1 MIHGMRLMALLA
13 ALLMVLVMACGGDD
27 ESEVRLEDRGYY
39 GLPGAPGASGAAATA
54 APQQAMMAISE
65 KEVIKEVAAER
76 VVTQEEVVEKA
87 VVKEVEVPGETV
99 VVERPVELLRSQAAA
114 ASGTSTDSYT
124 ADDSGDSTDEQ
135 AALVAQRR
143 IIVRTA
149 DMALV
154 VDDVSRAIDEVSR
167 MAESMGGWVVSSDRS
182 TKHSGFVSVRVPA
195 ESLEETIDELREL
208 AVEVKSEVTTSKDVT
223 DEYVDTTARLTN
235 MQATQSALIRLL
247 ERAEK
252 VEDALKVQNELT
264 RVQGEIERLQG
275 RIKFLEQTSAFSL
288 VNVRLSLAS
297 VDMGVDAGAD
307 RTVSVGRVARFRA
320 TFEPPEGMEE
330 FHYTWDFGDGNR
342 ITETRTAPTVDEGKR
357 VTATVT
363 HVYGDDRDSPFIV
376 GIEITGFGDEGLADG
391 SDTVIV
397 TVTKIPSIEV
407 FAGESMTVEAGRSV
421 DLDGSFTRPEGLTDL
436 VYRWDFGDG
445 TAPVTEAV
453 AEGATRA
460 VAAHAYADS
469 RPFPY
474 TVTLTV
480 TGQSDAGE
488 IEGSSSLNV
497 YVVESEAWVLSGW
510 SPLDTW
516 KLATRSLSGVGVV
529 VGTAL
534 IFAAIFSP
542 VWLIGIGAWI
552 FLRRRRRARVD
563 DDGPETDGSPEPG
576 DGPADDAPEPV
587 GQED

>member
-1 MIHGMRLMALLA
+1 MIHGMRLTALTV

-27 ESEVRLEDRGYY
+27 AESGEYLQESFGLQVRGERGPPEPL
-39 GLPGAPGASGAAATA
+39 GVLATP
-54 APQQAMMAISE
+54 APQQAMAYAQVSGETVVVE
-65 KEVIKEVAAER
+65 KEVVREVPVEM
-76 VVTQEEVVEKA
+76 VVTQE
-87 VVKEVEVPGETV
+87 VVKEVEVVVEKRVPRETV
-99 VVERPVELLRSQAAA
+99 VVEQQAAMAAA
-114 ASGTSTDSYT
+114 ASGP
-124 ADDSGDSTDEQ
+124 STDEQ
-135 AALVAQRR
+135 AALVSQRR

-208 AVEVKSEVTTSKDVT
+208 AVEVQSEMTTSKDVT

-235 MQATQSALIRLL
+235 MQATQAALIRLL

-330 FHYTWDFGDGNR
+330 FNYTWDFGDGNR

-391 SDTVIV
+391 GDTVIV

-407 FAGESMTVEAGRSV
+407 FAGESMTVEAGRSI

-445 TAPVTEAV
+445 SAPVTEAV

-460 VAAHAYADS
+460 VAAHVYADS

-497 YVVESEAWVLSGW
+497 YVIESEAWVLSGW

-516 KLATRSLSGVGVV
+516 KLATRALSGVGVV
-529 VGTAL
+529 VSTAL

-542 VWLIGIGAWI
+542 VWLIVGGALLFW
-552 FLRRRRRARVD
+552 RRKRRARVD
-563 DDGPETDGSPEPG
+563 GDGPETE
-576 DGPADDAPEPV
+576 DGPTDDAPEAV

>member
-13 ALLMVLVMACGGDD
+13 ALLMVLVMACGGGED
-27 ESEVRLEDRGYY
+27 ESGGYLQDSFGLQARGER
-39 GLPGAPGASGAAATA
+39 GLLGAPGPPGAPGAAATPAPRA
-54 APQQAMMAISE
+54 AQAYAQE
-65 KEVIKEVAAER
+65 VVTQEVIKEVPVEL
-76 VVTQEEVVEKA
+76 VVEKQ

-99 VVERPVELLRSQAAA
+99 VVEREVVKS
-114 ASGTSTDSYT
+114 TSD
-124 ADDSGDSTDEQ
+124 DSTDEQ

-154 VDDVSRAIDEVSR
+154 VDDVSGAIDEVGR
-167 MAESMGGWVVSSDRS
+167 LAERMGGWIVSSDRS

-195 ESLEETIDELREL
+195 ESLEETIDDLREL
-208 AVEVKSEVTTSKDVT
+208 AVEVQAEVTTSKDVT

-460 VAAHAYADS
+460 VTAHAYADS

-497 YVVESEAWVLSGW
+497 YVIESEAWVLSGW

-542 VWLIGIGAWI
+542 VWLIAIGAWI

-576 DGPADDAPEPV
+576 DGPTDDAPEPV

>member
-1 MIHGMRLMALLA
+1 MMTHGMRLAALLA

-27 ESEVRLEDRGYY
+27 ESDDYLQDSFGLQARGER
-39 GLPGAPGASGAAATA
+39 GLLGAPGAPGAAATP
-54 APQQAMMAISE
+54 APQAAQAYAQE
-65 KEVIKEVAAER
+65 VVTQEVIKEVPVEL
-76 VVTQEEVVEKA
+76 VVEKQ

-99 VVERPVELLRSQAAA
+99 VVEREVVKS
-114 ASGTSTDSYT
+114 TSD
-124 ADDSGDSTDEQ
+124 DSTDEQ
-135 AALVAQRR
+135 AALVSQRR

-149 DMALV
+149 DLSLV

-208 AVEVKSEVTTSKDVT
+208 AVEVQSEVTTSKDVT

-460 VAAHAYADS
+460 VAAHVYADS

-510 SPLDTW
+510 SRW
-516 KLATRSLSGVGVV
+516 TRGS
-529 VGTAL
+529 
-534 IFAAIFSP
+534 
-542 VWLIGIGAWI
+542 W
-552 FLRRRRRARVD
+552 RRAHCRA
-563 DDGPETDGSPEPG
+563 S
-576 DGPADDAPEPV
+576 AWWWAPH
-587 GQED
+587 

>member
-1 MIHGMRLMALLA
+1 MMIHRMRLMALLA

-27 ESEVRLEDRGYY
+27 AESGEYLQESFGLQARGERGLQGAF
-39 GLPGAPGASGAAATA
+39 GLPGAPGAAATP
-54 APQQAMMAISE
+54 APQQAMMALSA
-65 KEVIKEVAAER
+65 KEVIKEVPVER
-76 VVTQEEVVEKA
+76 VVTKEVI
-87 VVKEVEVPGETV
+87 KEVEVPGETV
-99 VVERPVELLRSQAAA
+99 VVEREVVKEVETQAAMA
-114 ASGTSTDSYT
+114 VTSTDSYAAPT
-124 ADDSGDSTDEQ
+124 SGDSTDEQ

-154 VDDVSRAIDEVSR
+154 VDDVSGAIDDVSGL
-167 MAESMGGWVVSSDRS
+167 AERMGGWVVSSDRS
-182 TKHSGFVSVRVPA
+182 SRHSGFVSVRVPA
-195 ESLEETIDELREL
+195 ESLEETIDDLREL
-208 AVEVKSEVTTSKDVT
+208 AVEVESEVTTSKDVT

-235 MQATQSALIRLL
+235 MQATQAALIRLL

-252 VEDALKVQNELT
+252 VEDALEVQNELT
-264 RVQGEIERLQG
+264 RVQEEIERLQG

-297 VDMGVDAGAD
+297 VDMVIDAGVD

-330 FHYTWDFGDGNR
+330 FNYTWDFGDGNR

-407 FAGESMTVEAGRSV
+407 FAGESMTVEAGQSV

-445 TAPVTEAV
+445 SVPVTEAV

-460 VAAHAYADS
+460 VAAHEYADH

-488 IEGSSSLNV
+488 IEGASSLNV
-497 YVVESEAWVLSGW
+497 FVTESEAWVLSGW

-516 KLATRSLSGVGVV
+516 KLATRALSGVGVV

-542 VWLIGIGAWI
+542 VWLIVGGALLFW
-552 FLRRRRRARVD
+552 RRKRRARVD
-563 DDGPETDGSPEPG
+563 GDGPETE
-576 DGPADDAPEPV
+576 DGPTDDAPEAV

>member
-1 MIHGMRLMALLA
+1 MMIHGMRLAVLMV
-13 ALLMVLVMACGGDD
+13 ALLMVLVMACGGGDD
-27 ESEVRLEDRGYY
+27 ESGGYLQESFGLQARGES
-39 GLPGAPGASGAAATA
+39 GPPGAPGLMATA
-54 APQQAMMAISE
+54 APQAMMMAISE
-65 KEVIKEVAAER
+65 KEVIREVVAER
-76 VVTQEEVVEKA
+76 VVTQE

-99 VVERPVELLRSQAAA
+99 VVERPVELLRSQAAP
-114 ASGTSTDSYT
+114 ASGTSTD
-124 ADDSGDSTDEQ
+124 EQ
-135 AALVAQRR
+135 AAQVAQRR

-154 VDDVSRAIDEVSR
+154 VDDVSRTIDDVSR
-167 MAESMGGWVVSSDRS
+167 LAESMGGWVVSSDRS
-182 TKHSGFVSVRVPA
+182 TRHSGFVSVRVPA
-195 ESLEETIDELREL
+195 DSLEETIDELREL
-208 AVEVKSEVTTSKDVT
+208 AVEVQSEVTTSKDVT

-235 MQATQSALIRLL
+235 QQATQVALIRLL

-264 RVQGEIERLQG
+264 RVQEEIERLQG

-297 VDMGVDAGAD
+297 VEMGVDAGAD

-330 FHYTWDFGDGNR
+330 FNYTWDFGDGLR

-376 GIEITGFGDEGLADG
+376 GIEITGFGAEGLADG

-407 FAGESMTVEAGRSV
+407 FAGESMTVETGQSV

-445 TAPVTEAV
+445 SAPVTEAV

-460 VAAHAYADS
+460 VTAHAYADP

-497 YVVESEAWVLSGW
+497 YVIETEAWVLSGW

-516 KLATRSLSGVGVV
+516 KLATRALSGVGVV

-542 VWLIGIGAWI
+542 VWLIAIGAWI
-552 FLRRRRRARVD
+552 FLRRRRSARVD
-563 DDGPETDGSPEPG
+563 DDGPR
-576 DGPADDAPEPV
+576 DDAPETV

>member
-1 MIHGMRLMALLA
+1 MMIHGMRLAALTV
-13 ALLMVLVMACGGDD
+13 ALLMVLVMACGGGDD
-27 ESEVRLEDRGYY
+27 ESGDYLQDSFGLQARG
-39 GLPGAPGASGAAATA
+39 GSGSPGAPASAATA
-54 APQQAMMAISE
+54 APQAAMMAISE
-65 KEVIKEVAAER
+65 KEVIEEVAAET
-76 VVTQEEVVEKA
+76 VVVEKE
-87 VVKEVEVPGETV
+87 VVREVEVSGETV
-99 VVERPVELLRSQAAA
+99 VVEREVIRS
-114 ASGTSTDSYT
+114 TSD
-124 ADDSGDSTDEQ
+124 DSTDEQ
-135 AALVAQRR
+135 AAQVAQRR
-143 IIVRTA
+143 IIVRIA

-154 VDDVSRAIDEVSR
+154 VDDVSRTIDDVSTL
-167 MAESMGGWVVSSDRS
+167 AESMGGWVVSSDRS
-182 TKHSGFVSVRVPA
+182 TRHSGFVSVRVPA
-195 ESLEETIDELREL
+195 DSLEETIDDLREL
-208 AVEVKSEVTTSKDVT
+208 AVEVRSEVTNSKDVT

-235 MQATQSALIRLL
+235 QQATQNALIRLL

-264 RVQGEIERLQG
+264 RVQEEIERLQG

-297 VDMGVDAGAD
+297 VEMGVDAGAD

-330 FHYTWDFGDGNR
+330 FNYTWDFGDGNR

-407 FAGESMTVEAGRSV
+407 FAGESMTVEAGQSV

-445 TAPVTEAV
+445 SVPVTEAV

-460 VAAHAYADS
+460 VAAHQYADH

-488 IEGSSSLNV
+488 IEGASSLNV
-497 YVVESEAWVLSGW
+497 YVIESEAWVLSGW

-542 VWLIGIGAWI
+542 VWLIAIGAWI
-552 FLRRRRRARVD
+552 FLRRRRSARVD
-563 DDGPETDGSPEPG
+563 DDGPR
-576 DGPADDAPEPV
+576 DDAPETV

>member
-1 MIHGMRLMALLA
+1 MMIHGMRLMALLA
-13 ALLMVLVMACGGDD
+13 ALLMVLVMACGGGED
-27 ESEVRLEDRGYY
+27 ESGGYLQDSFGLQARGES
-39 GLPGAPGASGAAATA
+39 GPPGAPGAAATPAPRA
-54 APQQAMMAISE
+54 AQAYAQE
-65 KEVIKEVAAER
+65 VVTQEVIKEVPVEL
-76 VVTQEEVVEKA
+76 VVEKQ

-99 VVERPVELLRSQAAA
+99 VVEREVVKS
-114 ASGTSTDSYT
+114 TSD
-124 ADDSGDSTDEQ
+124 DSTDEQ

-154 VDDVSRAIDEVSR
+154 VDDVSGAIDEVGR
-167 MAESMGGWVVSSDRS
+167 LAERMGGWIVSSDRS

-195 ESLEETIDELREL
+195 ESLEETIDDLREL
-208 AVEVKSEVTTSKDVT
+208 AVEVQAEVTTSKDVT

-445 TAPVTEAV
+445 TAPATEAV

-460 VAAHAYADS
+460 VTAHAYADS

-497 YVVESEAWVLSGW
+497 YVIESEAWVLSGW

-542 VWLIGIGAWI
+542 VWLIAIGAWI

-576 DGPADDAPEPV
+576 DDPNDDAPDV
-587 GQED
+587 ASQED

>member
-1 MIHGMRLMALLA
+1 MMIHGMRLTALTV
-13 ALLMVLVMACGGDD
+13 ALLMVLVMACGGGDD
-27 ESEVRLEDRGYY
+27 ESGGSLQESFGLQARGES
-39 GLPGAPGASGAAATA
+39 GSSGAPAPAA
-54 APQQAMMAISE
+54 MAYD
-65 KEVIKEVAAER
+65 ER
-76 VVTQEEVVEKA
+76 VVTQEVIKEVPVGLVVEKE

-99 VVERPVELLRSQAAA
+99 VVERAVELVRPQAAA
-114 ASGTSTDSYT
+114 APLSDPDLYT
-124 ADDSGDSTDEQ
+124 KEQAEGELASDDSTDGQ
-135 AALVAQRR
+135 AAQVAQRR

-154 VDDVSRAIDEVSR
+154 VDDVSRTIDDVSR
-167 MAESMGGWVVSSDRS
+167 LAESMGGWVVSSDRS
-182 TKHSGFVSVRVPA
+182 TRHSGFVSVRVPA
-195 ESLEETIDELREL
+195 DSLEETIDELREL
-208 AVEVKSEVTTSKDVT
+208 AVEVQSEVTTSKDVT

-235 MQATQSALIRLL
+235 QQATQVALIRLL

-264 RVQGEIERLQG
+264 RVQEEIERLQG

-297 VDMGVDAGAD
+297 VEMGVDAGAD

-330 FHYTWDFGDGNR
+330 FNYTWDFGDGNR

-407 FAGESMTVEAGRSV
+407 FAGESMTVEAGQSV

-445 TAPVTEAV
+445 SAPVTEAV

-460 VAAHAYADS
+460 VTAHAYADP

-497 YVVESEAWVLSGW
+497 YVIETEAWVLSGW

-516 KLATRSLSGVGVV
+516 KLATRALSGVGVV

-542 VWLIGIGAWI
+542 VWLIAIGAWI
-552 FLRRRRRARVD
+552 FLRRRRSARVD
-563 DDGPETDGSPEPG
+563 DDGPR
-576 DGPADDAPEPV
+576 DDAPETV
-587 GQED
+587 SQQD

>member
-39 GLPGAPGASGAAATA
+39 GPPGAPGASGAAATA

-76 VVTQEEVVEKA
+76 VVTQEVVVEKA
-87 VVKEVEVPGETV
+87 VIKEVEVPGETV
-99 VVERPVELLRSQAAA
+99 VVERPVELLRSQAA
-114 ASGTSTDSYT
+114 GEL
-124 ADDSGDSTDEQ
+124 DSGDSTDDQ
-135 AALVAQRR
+135 AALVSQRR

-149 DMALV
+149 DLSLV
-154 VDDVSRAIDEVSR
+154 VDDVSGAIDEVSR

-208 AVEVKSEVTTSKDVT
+208 AVEVQSEVTTSKDVT

-235 MQATQSALIRLL
+235 MQATQAALIRLL

-264 RVQGEIERLQG
+264 RVQEEIERLQG

-330 FHYTWDFGDGNR
+330 FNYTWDFGDGNR

-407 FAGESMTVEAGRSV
+407 FAGESMTVEAGQSV

-445 TAPVTEAV
+445 SAPVTEAV

-460 VAAHAYADS
+460 VAAHAYADP

-488 IEGSSSLNV
+488 IEGASSLNV
-497 YVVESEAWVLSGW
+497 YVIESEAWVLSGW

-516 KLATRSLSGVGVV
+516 KLATRALSGVGVV

-542 VWLIGIGAWI
+542 VWLIAIGAWI
-552 FLRRRRRARVD
+552 FLRRRRSARVD
-563 DDGPETDGSPEPG
+563 DDGPR
-576 DGPADDAPEPV
+576 DDAPETV

>member
-1 MIHGMRLMALLA
+1 MMIHGMRLTALTV
-13 ALLMVLVMACGGDD
+13 ALLMVLVMACGGGDD
-27 ESEVRLEDRGYY
+27 ESGGYLQESFGLQARGES
-39 GLPGAPGASGAAATA
+39 GSSGAPAPAA
-54 APQQAMMAISE
+54 MAYD
-65 KEVIKEVAAER
+65 ER
-76 VVTQEEVVEKA
+76 VVTQEVIKEVPVGLVVEKE

-99 VVERPVELLRSQAAA
+99 VVERAVELVRPQAAA
-114 ASGTSTDSYT
+114 APLSDPDLYT
-124 ADDSGDSTDEQ
+124 KEQAEGELASDDSTDGQ
-135 AALVAQRR
+135 AAQVAQRR

-154 VDDVSRAIDEVSR
+154 VDDVSRTIDDVSR
-167 MAESMGGWVVSSDRS
+167 LAESMGGWVVSSDRS
-182 TKHSGFVSVRVPA
+182 TRHSGFVSVRVPA
-195 ESLEETIDELREL
+195 DSLEETIDELREL
-208 AVEVKSEVTTSKDVT
+208 AVEVQSEVTTSKDVT

-235 MQATQSALIRLL
+235 QQATQVALIRLL

-264 RVQGEIERLQG
+264 RVQEEIERLQG

-297 VDMGVDAGAD
+297 VEMGVDAGAD

-330 FHYTWDFGDGNR
+330 FNYTWDFGDGNR

-407 FAGESMTVEAGRSV
+407 FAGESMTVEAGQSV

-445 TAPVTEAV
+445 SAPVTEAV

-460 VAAHAYADS
+460 VTAHAYADP

-497 YVVESEAWVLSGW
+497 YVIETEAWVLSGW

-516 KLATRSLSGVGVV
+516 KLATRALSGVGVV

-542 VWLIGIGAWI
+542 VWLIAIGAWI
-552 FLRRRRRARVD
+552 FLRRRRSARVD
-563 DDGPETDGSPEPG
+563 DDGPR
-576 DGPADDAPEPV
+576 DDAPETV

>member
-1 MIHGMRLMALLA
+1 MIHGMRLAVLTV
-13 ALLMVLVMACGGDD
+13 ALLMVLVMACGGGAS
-27 ESEVRLEDRGYY
+27 ESDGYLQESFGLQARGES
-39 GLPGAPGASGAAATA
+39 GSSGAPAPAA
-54 APQQAMMAISE
+54 MAYD
-65 KEVIKEVAAER
+65 ER
-76 VVTQEEVVEKA
+76 VVTQEVMKEVPVGLVVEKE

-99 VVERPVELLRSQAAA
+99 VVERAVELVRPQAAA
-114 ASGTSTDSYT
+114 APLSDPDLYT
-124 ADDSGDSTDEQ
+124 KEQAEGELASDDSTDGQ
-135 AALVAQRR
+135 AAQVAQRR

-154 VDDVSRAIDEVSR
+154 VDDVSRTIDDVSR
-167 MAESMGGWVVSSDRS
+167 LAESMGGWVVSSDRS
-182 TKHSGFVSVRVPA
+182 TRHSGFVSVRVPA
-195 ESLEETIDELREL
+195 DSLEETIDELREL
-208 AVEVKSEVTTSKDVT
+208 AVEVQSEVTTSKDVT

-235 MQATQSALIRLL
+235 QQATQVALIRLL

-264 RVQGEIERLQG
+264 RVQEEIERLQG

-297 VDMGVDAGAD
+297 VEMGVDAGAD

-330 FHYTWDFGDGNR
+330 FNYTWDFGDGLR

-391 SDTVIV
+391 GDTVIV

-407 FAGESMTVEAGRSV
+407 FAGKSMTVEAGQSV

-445 TAPVTEAV
+445 SAPVTEAV

-497 YVVESEAWVLSGW
+497 YVIESEAWVLSGW

-516 KLATRSLSGVGVV
+516 KLATRALSGVGVV

-542 VWLIGIGAWI
+542 VWLIAIGAWI
-552 FLRRRRRARVD
+552 FLRRRRSARVD
-563 DDGPETDGSPEPG
+563 DDGPGDDTPETVSQQD
-576 DGPADDAPEPV
+576 
-587 GQED
+587 

>member
-1 MIHGMRLMALLA
+1 MIHGMRLTALTV

-27 ESEVRLEDRGYY
+27 AESGEYLQESFGLQVRGERGPPRPL
-39 GLPGAPGASGAAATA
+39 GVLATP
-54 APQQAMMAISE
+54 APQQAMAYAQVSGE
-65 KEVIKEVAAER
+65 TVVVEKEVVREVPVERVVTKEVIKEVE
-76 VVTQEEVVEKA
+76 VVVEKR
-87 VVKEVEVPGETV
+87 VPRETV
-99 VVERPVELLRSQAAA
+99 VVEQQAAMA
-114 ASGTSTDSYT
+114 ATSDASGP
-124 ADDSGDSTDEQ
+124 STDEQ
-135 AALVAQRR
+135 AALVSQRR

-154 VDDVSRAIDEVSR
+154 VDDVSRAVDEVGR
-167 MAESMGGWVVSSDRS
+167 LAERMGGWVVSSDRS
-182 TKHSGFVSVRVPA
+182 TRHSGFVSVRVPA
-195 ESLEETIDELREL
+195 ESLEEMIDDLREL
-208 AVEVKSEVTTSKDVT
+208 AVEVQSEVTTSKDVT

-235 MQATQSALIRLL
+235 QQATQAALIRLL

-264 RVQGEIERLQG
+264 RVQEEIERLQG

-330 FHYTWDFGDGNR
+330 FNYTWDFGDGNR

-391 SDTVIV
+391 GDTVIV

-407 FAGESMTVEAGRSV
+407 FAGESMTVEAGRSI
-421 DLDGSFTRPEGLTDL
+421 DLGGSFTRPEGLTDL

-445 TAPVTEAV
+445 SAPVTEAV

-460 VAAHAYADS
+460 VATHVYADS

-497 YVVESEAWVLSGW
+497 YVIESEAWVLSGW

-516 KLATRSLSGVGVV
+516 KLATRALSGVGVV

-542 VWLIGIGAWI
+542 VWLIVGGALLFW
-552 FLRRRRRARVD
+552 RRKRRARVD
-563 DDGPETDGSPEPG
+563 DDGPEKD
-576 DGPADDAPEPV
+576 DGPGDDAPETV
-587 GQED
+587 SQQD

>member
-1 MIHGMRLMALLA
+1 M
-13 ALLMVLVMACGGDD
+13 
-27 ESEVRLEDRGYY
+27 
-39 GLPGAPGASGAAATA
+39 
-54 APQQAMMAISE
+54 
-65 KEVIKEVAAER
+65 
-76 VVTQEEVVEKA
+76 
-87 VVKEVEVPGETV
+87 VKEVEVPGETV
-99 VVERPVELLRSQAAA
+99 VVEKEVVKEVETQAAMA
-114 ASGTSTDSYT
+114 FTSTDSYAAPT
-124 ADDSGDSTDEQ
+124 SDDSTDGQ
-135 AALVAQRR
+135 AAQVAQRR

-154 VDDVSRAIDEVSR
+154 VDDVSRTIDDVSR
-167 MAESMGGWVVSSDRS
+167 LAESMGGWVVSSDRS
-182 TKHSGFVSVRVPA
+182 TRHSGFVSVRVPA
-195 ESLEETIDELREL
+195 DSLEETIDELREL
-208 AVEVKSEVTTSKDVT
+208 AVEVQSEVTTSKDVT

-235 MQATQSALIRLL
+235 QQATQVALIRLL

-264 RVQGEIERLQG
+264 RVQEEIERLQG

-288 VNVRLSLAS
+288 VNARLSLAS
-297 VDMGVDAGAD
+297 VEMGVDAGAD
-307 RTVSVGRVARFRA
+307 RTVSVGRAARFRA

-330 FHYTWDFGDGNR
+330 FNYTWDFGDGNR

-391 SDTVIV
+391 GDTVIV

-407 FAGESMTVEAGRSV
+407 FAGKSMTVEAGQSV

-445 TAPVTEAV
+445 SVPVTEAV

-460 VAAHAYADS
+460 VAAHAYADP

-497 YVVESEAWVLSGW
+497 YVIETEAWVLSGW

-516 KLATRSLSGVGVV
+516 KLATRALSGVGVV

-542 VWLIGIGAWI
+542 VWLIAIGAWI
-552 FLRRRRRARVD
+552 FLRRRRSARVD
-563 DDGPETDGSPEPG
+563 DDGPR
-576 DGPADDAPEPV
+576 DDAPETV

>member
-1 MIHGMRLMALLA
+1 MMIHGLRLAALA
-13 ALLMVLVMACGGDD
+13 VALLMVLVMACGGGDD
-27 ESEVRLEDRGYY
+27 ESGDYLQDSFGLQARGES
-39 GLPGAPGASGAAATA
+39 GPPGAPGLMATA
-54 APQQAMMAISE
+54 APQAMMMAISE
-65 KEVIKEVAAER
+65 KEVIREVPVER
-76 VVTQEEVVEKA
+76 VVTQE

-114 ASGTSTDSYT
+114 ASGTSTD
-124 ADDSGDSTDEQ
+124 EQ
-135 AALVAQRR
+135 AAQVAQRR

-154 VDDVSRAIDEVSR
+154 VDDVSGAIDEVGR
-167 MAESMGGWVVSSDRS
+167 LAESMGGWVVSSDRS
-182 TKHSGFVSVRVPA
+182 TRHSGFVSVRVPA
-195 ESLEETIDELREL
+195 DSLEETIDDLREL
-208 AVEVKSEVTTSKDVT
+208 AVEVQSEVTTSKDVT

-235 MQATQSALIRLL
+235 MQATQNALIRLL

-264 RVQGEIERLQG
+264 RVQEEIERLQG

-297 VDMGVDAGAD
+297 VEMGVDAGAD

-330 FHYTWDFGDGNR
+330 FNYTWDFGDGLR

-407 FAGESMTVEAGRSV
+407 FAGESMTVETGQSV

-445 TAPVTEAV
+445 SAPVTEAV

-460 VAAHAYADS
+460 VTAHAYADP

-497 YVVESEAWVLSGW
+497 YVIETEAWVLSGW

-516 KLATRSLSGVGVV
+516 KLATRALSGVGVV

-542 VWLIGIGAWI
+542 VWLIAIGAWI
-552 FLRRRRRARVD
+552 FLRRRRSARVD
-563 DDGPETDGSPEPG
+563 DDGPR
-576 DGPADDAPEPV
+576 DDAPETV

>member
-13 ALLMVLVMACGGDD
+13 ALLMVLVMACGGDAA
-27 ESEVRLEDRGYY
+27 ESGDDLRESLGLEDRGPRGLQGAF
-39 GLPGAPGASGAAATA
+39 GLPGAPGAPGAAATP
-54 APQQAMMAISE
+54 APQQAMANAQVSGETVVVE
-65 KEVIKEVAAER
+65 KEVVREVPVE
-76 VVTQEEVVEKA
+76 VVVEKA
-87 VVKEVEVPGETV
+87 VVKEVETQVAMAV
-99 VVERPVELLRSQAAA
+99 
-114 ASGTSTDSYT
+114 TSTDSYAAPT
-124 ADDSGDSTDEQ
+124 SDDSTDDQ
-135 AALVAQRR
+135 AALVSQRR

-149 DMALV
+149 DLSLV

-208 AVEVKSEVTTSKDVT
+208 AVEVQSEMTTSKDVT

-235 MQATQSALIRLL
+235 MQATQAALIRLL

-264 RVQGEIERLQG
+264 RVQEEIERLQG

-297 VDMGVDAGAD
+297 VEMGVDAGAD

-330 FHYTWDFGDGNR
+330 FNYTWDFGDGNR

-407 FAGESMTVEAGRSV
+407 FAGESMTVEAGQSV

-445 TAPVTEAV
+445 SAPVTEAV

-460 VAAHAYADS
+460 VTAHAYADP

-497 YVVESEAWVLSGW
+497 YVIETEAWVLSGW

-516 KLATRSLSGVGVV
+516 KLATRALSGVGVV

-542 VWLIGIGAWI
+542 VWLIAIGAWI
-552 FLRRRRRARVD
+552 FLRRRRSARVD
-563 DDGPETDGSPEPG
+563 DGGPEKDDGPR
-576 DGPADDAPEPV
+576 DDAPETV

>member
-1 MIHGMRLMALLA
+1 MPLQGDDMMIHGMRLMALLA

-39 GLPGAPGASGAAATA
+39 GPPGASGATATA
-54 APQQAMMAISE
+54 APQQAMMAISA
-65 KEVIKEVAAER
+65 KEVIKEVPVER
-76 VVTQEEVVEKA
+76 VVTKEVI
-87 VVKEVEVPGETV
+87 KEVEVPGETV
-99 VVERPVELLRSQAAA
+99 VVERAVELVRPQAAA
-114 ASGTSTDSYT
+114 APLSDPDLYT
-124 ADDSGDSTDEQ
+124 KEQAAGELDSGDSTDEE
-135 AALVAQRR
+135 AALVSQRR

-149 DMALV
+149 DLSLV
-154 VDDVSRAIDEVSR
+154 VDDVSGAIDEVSR

-208 AVEVKSEVTTSKDVT
+208 AVEVQSEVTTSKDVT

-235 MQATQSALIRLL
+235 MQATQAALIRLL

-264 RVQGEIERLQG
+264 RVQEEIERLQG

-330 FHYTWDFGDGNR
+330 FNYTWDFGDGNR

-407 FAGESMTVEAGRSV
+407 FAGESMTVESGRSI

-460 VAAHAYADS
+460 VTAHAYADS

-497 YVVESEAWVLSGW
+497 YVIESEAWVLSGW

-542 VWLIGIGAWI
+542 VWLIAIGAWI
-552 FLRRRRRARVD
+552 FLRRRRRARAD
-563 DDGPETDGSPEPG
+563 DDGPEAG
-576 DGPADDAPEPV
+576 DGPADDAPEAV

>member
-1 MIHGMRLMALLA
+1 MMIHRMRLMALLA

-27 ESEVRLEDRGYY
+27 AESGEYLQESFGLQARGERGLQGAY
-39 GLPGAPGASGAAATA
+39 GLPGAPGAAATP
-54 APQQAMMAISE
+54 APQQAMMALSA
-65 KEVIKEVAAER
+65 KEVIKEVPVER
-76 VVTQEEVVEKA
+76 VVTKEVI
-87 VVKEVEVPGETV
+87 KEVEVPGETV
-99 VVERPVELLRSQAAA
+99 VVEREVVKEVETQAAMA
-114 ASGTSTDSYT
+114 VTSTDSYAAPT
-124 ADDSGDSTDEQ
+124 SGDSTDEQ
-135 AALVAQRR
+135 AALVSQRR

-149 DMALV
+149 DLSLV
-154 VDDVSRAIDEVSR
+154 VDDVSGAIDEVSR

-208 AVEVKSEVTTSKDVT
+208 AVEVQSEMTTSKDVT

-235 MQATQSALIRLL
+235 MQATQAALIRLL

-264 RVQGEIERLQG
+264 WVQEEIEKLQG

-330 FHYTWDFGDGNR
+330 FNYTWDFGDGNR

-407 FAGESMTVEAGRSV
+407 FAGESMTVEAGQSV

-445 TAPVTEAV
+445 SAPVTEAV

-460 VAAHAYADS
+460 VAAHAYADP

-497 YVVESEAWVLSGW
+497 YVIETEAWVLSGW

-516 KLATRSLSGVGVV
+516 KLATRALSGVGVV

-542 VWLIGIGAWI
+542 VWLIAIGAWI
-552 FLRRRRRARVD
+552 FLRRRRSARVD
-563 DDGPETDGSPEPG
+563 DDGPR
-576 DGPADDAPEPV
+576 DDAPETV
-587 GQED
+587 SQQD

>member
-1 MIHGMRLMALLA
+1 MTYGMRLIALLA
-13 ALLMVLVMACGGDD
+13 ALLMLLVMACGGDD
-27 ESEVRLEDRGYY
+27 EEGFYWDSAEVFQE
-39 GLPGAPGASGAAATA
+39 SAAMAE
-54 APQQAMMAISE
+54 APQAMERIVTQ
-65 KEVIKEVAAER
+65 EVIKEVPVE
-76 VVTQEEVVEKA
+76 VIVEKEVVR
-87 VVKEVEVPGETV
+87 EVEVV
-99 VVERPVELLRSQAAA
+99 RPQAAA
-114 ASGTSTDSYT
+114 APTSDLYAEEARAVKLAS
-124 ADDSGDSTDEQ
+124 DDSTDEQ

-154 VDDVSRAIDEVSR
+154 VDDVSKAIDDVSSL
-167 MAESMGGWVVSSDRS
+167 AESMGGWVVSSDRS

-195 ESLEETIDELREL
+195 DSLEEIIDELGDL
-208 AVEVKSEVTTSKDVT
+208 AVEVQSEVTTSKDVT

-235 MQATQSALIRLL
+235 QQATQDALIRLL

-264 RVQGEIERLQG
+264 RVQEEIERLQG

-288 VNVRLSLAS
+288 VNVRLSLDS
-297 VDMGVDAGAD
+297 VDMSVDAGSD

-330 FHYTWDFGDGNR
+330 FNFTWDFGDGNR
-342 ITETRTAPTVDEGKR
+342 ITETRTAPTVEEGKR

-421 DLDGSFTRPEGLTDL
+421 DLEGSFTRPEGLTDL

-460 VAAHAYADS
+460 TAAHVYADH

-497 YVVESEAWVLSGW
+497 FVTESEGWVLSGW

-534 IFAAIFSP
+534 IFVVIFSP
-542 VWLIGIGAWI
+542 VWLIAVVAWVY
-552 FLRRRRRARVD
+552 LRRRRAARVD
-563 DDGPETDGSPEPG
+563 DNDPGTDNGPETGDGST
-576 DGPADDAPEPV
+576 DDAPDAPE
-587 GQED
+587 QQD

>member
-1 MIHGMRLMALLA
+1 MALLA
-13 ALLMVLVMACGGDD
+13 ALLMVLAMACGGDD
-27 ESEVRLEDRGYY
+27 ESGGYLQDSFGLQVRGESGP
-39 GLPGAPGASGAAATA
+39 PGAPGAAATPAPRA
-54 APQQAMMAISE
+54 AQAYAQE
-65 KEVIKEVAAER
+65 VVTQEVIKEVPVEL
-76 VVTQEEVVEKA
+76 VVEKQ

-99 VVERPVELLRSQAAA
+99 VVEREVVKS
-114 ASGTSTDSYT
+114 TSD
-124 ADDSGDSTDEQ
+124 DSTDEQ
-135 AALVAQRR
+135 AALVSQRR

-154 VDDVSRAIDEVSR
+154 VDDVSGAIDEVGR
-167 MAESMGGWVVSSDRS
+167 LAERMGGWIVSSDRS

-195 ESLEETIDELREL
+195 ESLEETIDDLREL
-208 AVEVKSEVTTSKDVT
+208 AVEVQAEVTTSKDVT

-460 VAAHAYADS
+460 VTAHAYADS

-497 YVVESEAWVLSGW
+497 YVIESEAWVLSGW

-542 VWLIGIGAWI
+542 VWLIAIGAWI
-552 FLRRRRRARVD
+552 FLRRRRRARAD
-563 DDGPETDGSPEPG
+563 DDGPEAG
-576 DGPADDAPEPV
+576 DGPADDAPEAV

>member
-1 MIHGMRLMALLA
+1 MMIHGMRLTALTV
-13 ALLMVLVMACGGDD
+13 ALLMVLVMACGGGDD
-27 ESEVRLEDRGYY
+27 ESGGYLQESFGLQARGES
-39 GLPGAPGASGAAATA
+39 GSSGAPAPAA
-54 APQQAMMAISE
+54 MAYD
-65 KEVIKEVAAER
+65 ER
-76 VVTQEEVVEKA
+76 VVTQEVIKEVPVGLVVEKE

-99 VVERPVELLRSQAAA
+99 VVERAVELVRPQAAA
-114 ASGTSTDSYT
+114 APLSDPDLYT
-124 ADDSGDSTDEQ
+124 KEQAEGELASDDSTDGQ
-135 AALVAQRR
+135 AAQVAQRR

-154 VDDVSRAIDEVSR
+154 VDDVSRTIDDVSR
-167 MAESMGGWVVSSDRS
+167 LAESMGGWVVSSDRS
-182 TKHSGFVSVRVPA
+182 TRHSGFVSVRVPA
-195 ESLEETIDELREL
+195 DSLEETIDELREL
-208 AVEVKSEVTTSKDVT
+208 AVEVQSEVTTSKDVT

-235 MQATQSALIRLL
+235 QQATQVALIRLL

-264 RVQGEIERLQG
+264 RVQEEIERLQG

-297 VDMGVDAGAD
+297 VEMGVDAGAD

-330 FHYTWDFGDGNR
+330 FNYTWDFGDGNR

-407 FAGESMTVEAGRSV
+407 FAGESMTVEAGQSV

-445 TAPVTEAV
+445 SAPVTEAV

-460 VAAHAYADS
+460 VAAHAYADP

-497 YVVESEAWVLSGW
+497 YVIETEAWVLSGW

-516 KLATRSLSGVGVV
+516 KLATRALSGVGVV

-542 VWLIGIGAWI
+542 VWLIAIGAWI
-552 FLRRRRRARVD
+552 FLRRRRSARVD
-563 DDGPETDGSPEPG
+563 DDGPR
-576 DGPADDAPEPV
+576 DDAPETV

>member
-1 MIHGMRLMALLA
+1 MMIHGMRLMALLA
-13 ALLMVLVMACGGDD
+13 ALLMVLVMACGGSD
-27 ESEVRLEDRGYY
+27 ESGDDFRESLGLEDRGPRGLLGAL
-39 GLPGAPGASGAAATA
+39 GLPGAPGVMATA
-54 APQQAMMAISE
+54 APEAAQAYAQE
-65 KEVIKEVAAER
+65 EVVLEVIKEVPVE
-76 VVTQEEVVEKA
+76 VVVEKA

-99 VVERPVELLRSQAAA
+99 VVEKAVVKEVETQAAMA
-114 ASGTSTDSYT
+114 VTSTDSYAAPT
-124 ADDSGDSTDEQ
+124 SGDSTDEQ
-135 AALVAQRR
+135 AALVSQRR

-149 DMALV
+149 DLSLV
-154 VDDVSRAIDEVSR
+154 VDDVSGAIDEVSR

-208 AVEVKSEVTTSKDVT
+208 AVEVQSEMTTSKDVT

-235 MQATQSALIRLL
+235 MQATQAALIRLL

-264 RVQGEIERLQG
+264 WVQQEIERLQG

-330 FHYTWDFGDGNR
+330 FNYTWDFGDGNR

-376 GIEITGFGDEGLADG
+376 GIEIAGFGDEGLADG
-391 SDTVIV
+391 GDTVIV

-407 FAGESMTVEAGRSV
+407 FAGESMTVEAGRSI

-445 TAPVTEAV
+445 SAPVTEAV

-460 VAAHAYADS
+460 VAAHVYTDS

-497 YVVESEAWVLSGW
+497 YVIESEAWVLSGW

-516 KLATRSLSGVGVV
+516 EAGDARAVGGRSGGEHR
-529 VGTAL
+529 AD
-534 IFAAIFSP
+534 
-542 VWLIGIGAWI
+542 
-552 FLRRRRRARVD
+552 LRRHIQPGLAGRRRSVAVL
-563 DDGPETDGSPEPG
+563 
-576 DGPADDAPEPV
+576 APQTPRK
-587 GQED
+587 GR

>member
-13 ALLMVLVMACGGDD
+13 ALLMVLVMACGGGED
-27 ESEVRLEDRGYY
+27 ESGDYLQESFGLQARGES
-39 GLPGAPGASGAAATA
+39 GSPGAPAPAA
-54 APQQAMMAISE
+54 MAYD
-65 KEVIKEVAAER
+65 ER
-76 VVTQEEVVEKA
+76 VVTQEVIKEVLVEVVVEKE
-87 VVKEVEVPGETV
+87 VIKEVEVPGETV
-99 VVERPVELLRSQAAA
+99 VVERPVELLRSQAAGAPLSDPDLYTKEQA
-114 ASGTSTDSYT
+114 AGEL
-124 ADDSGDSTDEQ
+124 DSGDSTDDQ
-135 AALVAQRR
+135 AALVSQRR

-149 DMALV
+149 DLSLV
-154 VDDVSRAIDEVSR
+154 VDDVSGAIDEVSR

-208 AVEVKSEVTTSKDVT
+208 AVEVQSEVTTSKDVT

-235 MQATQSALIRLL
+235 MQATQAALIRLL

-264 RVQGEIERLQG
+264 RVQEEIERLQG

-297 VDMGVDAGAD
+297 VEMGVDAGAD
-307 RTVSVGRVARFRA
+307 RTVSVGRAARFRA

-330 FHYTWDFGDGNR
+330 FNYTWDFGDGNR

-407 FAGESMTVEAGRSV
+407 FAGESMTVEAGQSV
-421 DLDGSFTRPEGLTDL
+421 DLDGSFTRPEGLTDQ

-445 TAPVTEAV
+445 SAPVTEAV

-460 VAAHAYADS
+460 VAAHAYADP

-488 IEGSSSLNV
+488 IEGTSSLNV
-497 YVVESEAWVLSGW
+497 YVIETEAWVLSGW

-516 KLATRSLSGVGVV
+516 KLATRALSGVGVV
-529 VGTAL
+529 VSTAL

-542 VWLIGIGAWI
+542 VWLIVGGALLFW
-552 FLRRRRRARVD
+552 RRKRRARVD
-563 DDGPETDGSPEPG
+563 GDGPETE
-576 DGPADDAPEPV
+576 DGPTDDAPEAV

>member
-1 MIHGMRLMALLA
+1 MTHGMRLAALLA

-27 ESEVRLEDRGYY
+27 ESDDYLQDSFGLQARGER
-39 GLPGAPGASGAAATA
+39 GLLGAPGAPGAAATP
-54 APQQAMMAISE
+54 APQAAQAYAQE
-65 KEVIKEVAAER
+65 VVTQEVIKEVPVEL
-76 VVTQEEVVEKA
+76 VVEKQ

-99 VVERPVELLRSQAAA
+99 VVEREVVKS
-114 ASGTSTDSYT
+114 TSD
-124 ADDSGDSTDEQ
+124 DSTDEQ
-135 AALVAQRR
+135 AALVSQRR

-154 VDDVSRAIDEVSR
+154 VDDVSRTIDDVSR
-167 MAESMGGWVVSSDRS
+167 LAERMGGWVVSSDRS

-195 ESLEETIDELREL
+195 DSLEETIDDLREL
-208 AVEVKSEVTTSKDVT
+208 AVEVQSEVTTSKDVT

-235 MQATQSALIRLL
+235 QQATQTALIRLL
-247 ERAEK
+247 QRAEK

-460 VAAHAYADS
+460 VAAHVYADS

-552 FLRRRRRARVD
+552 FLRRRRRARAD
-563 DDGPETDGSPEPG
+563 DDGPEAG
-576 DGPADDAPEPV
+576 DGPADDAPEAV

>member
-1 MIHGMRLMALLA
+1 MPTQGDDMMINGVRLIALLA
-13 ALLMVLVMACGGDD
+13 ALLMVVVMACGGDD
-27 ESEVRLEDRGYY
+27 ESAEFPWESAEVFQE
-39 GLPGAPGASGAAATA
+39 SAAMADA
-54 APQQAMMAISE
+54 LQAMERIVTQEVIVE
-65 KEVIKEVAAER
+65 KEVMKEIEVAQPQ
-76 VVTQEEVVEKA
+76 V
-87 VVKEVEVPGETV
+87 
-99 VVERPVELLRSQAAA
+99 AAA
-114 ASGTSTDSYT
+114 APTSDLYAKEQAEAEFVS
-124 ADDSGDSTDEQ
+124 DDSTDEQ
-135 AALVAQRR
+135 AALVSQRR

-154 VDDVSRAIDEVSR
+154 VDDVSRAIDEVSSL
-167 MAESMGGWVVSSDRS
+167 AESMGGWVVSSDRS

-195 ESLEETIDELREL
+195 DSLEDVIDELGDL
-208 AVEVKSEVTTSKDVT
+208 AVEVQSEVTTSKDVT

-235 MQATQSALIRLL
+235 QQATQDALIRLL

-252 VEDALKVQNELT
+252 VEDALQVQNELT
-264 RVQGEIERLQG
+264 RVQEEIERLQG

-288 VNVRLSLAS
+288 VNVRLSLDS
-297 VDMGVDAGAD
+297 VDMSVDAGPD

-320 TFEPPEGMEE
+320 TFEPPEDMEE
-330 FHYTWDFGDGNR
+330 FNFTWDFGDGNR
-342 ITETRTAPTVDEGKR
+342 ITETRTAPTVEEGKR

-421 DLDGSFTRPEGLTDL
+421 DLEGSFTRPEGLTDL
-436 VYRWDFGDG
+436 VYRWEFGDG
-445 TAPVTEAV
+445 TAPVTSAV

-460 VAAHAYADS
+460 TAAHVYADH

-497 YVVESEAWVLSGW
+497 FVAESEGWVLSGW

-534 IFAAIFSP
+534 IFVVIFSP
-542 VWLIGIGAWI
+542 VWLIAVGAWVY
-552 FLRRRRRARVD
+552 LRRRRAARVG
-563 DDGPETDGSPEPG
+563 DDGPETDGSPEDAEGPD
-576 DGPADDAPEPV
+576 DGAPDAA
-587 GQED
+587 GQQD